1 MRRANNKNRF
11 GVGATREVG
20 MDLADWG
27 AKYLLLILF
36 SFYLLFLFL
45 LLFPFSCSL
54 FLFLFL
60 SLHLCVLFER
70 FNRHVCVICDPNL
83 ALAPSSPVHT
93 VLQSLSDS
101 KVS

>member
-27 AKYLLLILF
+27 AKYLILILF

-45 LLFPFSCSL
+45 LLFPFPVPFPFSFS
-54 FLFLFL
+54 FFSIFV
-60 SLHLCVLFER
+60 SSSKGSTDMCVSF
-70 FNRHVCVICDPNL
+70 VIRI
-83 ALAPSSPVHT
+83 
-93 VLQSLSDS
+93 
-101 KVS
+101 